1 MLVLD
6 ALSFLASAKLLG
18 SVRAAEPARVRAKRA
33 DASERGVPR
42 TVMRTAAEL
51 TEGLRFTVGHPV
63 LRALLA
69 SSITF
74 NVFAGVFAALFVI
87 FATRELGLA
96 PAALGAV
103 LAVQGVGGVLGAL
116 FVGRMVGRLG
126 QGPVLVLAGAGQGVG
141 WLALPAAGASGIPAV
156 PTLALALAVSGFSF
170 VAYVVGAVSLRQEL
184 TPDEL
189 LGRVNAGSVSL
200 ILAAVPVGSLLG
212 GLLAAETGTRTALAL
227 GALLGASGFL
237 WTLFS
242 PVRRLGGA
250 GQEVRP
256 GKAGG

>member
-1 MLVLD
+1 MPSPTWPQHGSS
-6 ALSFLASAKLLG
+6 APCARRSRQRSEEASA
-18 SVRAAEPARVRAKRA
+18 S
-33 DASERGVPR
+33 ASERGVLAA
-42 TVMRTAAEL
+42 VGRTAAEL
-51 TEGLRFTVGHPV
+51 TEGLRFTLGNPV

-74 NVFAGVFAALFVI
+74 NVFGGFFAALFVI

-96 PAALGAV
+96 PVASGAV

-116 FVGRMVGRLG
+116 LVGRIVGRLG

-141 WLALPAAGASGIPAV
+141 WLVLPAAGAFGLPAA

-184 TPDEL
+184 TPDGL

-200 ILAAVPVGSLLG
+200 ILAAVPAGSLAG
-212 GLLAAETGTRTALAL
+212 GLLATGVGTRTALTL

-250 GQEVRP
+250 GR
-256 GKAGG
+256 